1 MEVVEFPIPS
11 VSTWGFG
18 LRGSPMPTI
27 YEFASRNRCSAFHL
41 GELLKGW
48 SGSSLAEFESLAK
61 IETYFPSEI
70 LYEAG
75 EESSRLLAVL
85 EGRVKL
91 CMDSSFDRRMTVRV
105 ARRGQLLGLTEV
117 LSGSPFEL
125 TAEAMSK
132 CSIALVHRNDFCRFL
147 MRNPN
152 AYGCLVHDIGQDYKC
167 ACERLRMLGLA
178 PSVQIRLARLLLD
191 WCGTGHETRHG
202 IQLHLTLTQ
211 REIGEFIGVSR
222 ESVSRALR
230 DLQQLRLLHLHG
242 RNLMIP
248 SRAALSRYVELP
260 ATIGANQQYP
270 SRDLSAN
277 SGAVRSS
284 TRILS
289 TRVASA

>member
-1 MEVVEFPIPS
+1 
-11 VSTWGFG
+11 
-18 LRGSPMPTI
+18 MPTI
-27 YEFASRNRCSAFHL
+27 YEFTSRNRCSASQL

-48 SGSSLAEFESLAK
+48 SGSALAEFESLAR

-91 CMDSSFDRRMTVRV
+91 CMDSSFDKRMTVRI

-117 LSGSPFEL
+117 LSGSLFEL

-132 CSIALVHRNDFCRFL
+132 CRIALVHRNDFCRFL

-152 AYGCLVHDIGQDYKC
+152 TYGCLVHDIGRDYKC

-178 PSVQIRLARLLLD
+178 PSVQIRLARLFLD
-191 WCGTGHETRHG
+191 WCGTGYETRRG

-222 ESVSRALR
+222 ESVSRGMG
-230 DLQQLRLLHLHG
+230 DLQRLRLLHLHG
-242 RNLMIP
+242 RILTIP
-248 SRAALSRYVELP
+248 SRVALARYVELP
-260 ATIGANQQYP
+260 ATIDGNRQFP
-270 SRDLSAN
+270 PRDLSAH
-277 SGAVRSS
+277 SGTVRSS

-289 TRVASA
+289 ARVASA